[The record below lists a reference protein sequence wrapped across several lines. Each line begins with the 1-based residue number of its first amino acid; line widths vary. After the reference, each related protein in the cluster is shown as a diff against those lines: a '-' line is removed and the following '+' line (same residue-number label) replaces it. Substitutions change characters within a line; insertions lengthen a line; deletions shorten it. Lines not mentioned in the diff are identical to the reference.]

1 MKYTSMCCDEAPV
14 PAKAITTEGNS
25 YNIKEILDDTQKILL
40 EMHESL
46 LSIRRNILNMPNDE
60 PADELPKAL
69 CMTDQAIINR
79 NMSDM
84 CRLYAIDIKRMLFGG
99 DLE

>member
-14 PAKAITTEGNS
+14 PTKAVTEGNS
-25 YNIKEILDDTQKILL
+25 YNIKEILDDTEKILF
-40 EMHESL
+40 ETHDIL

-60 PADELPKAL
+60 PADDLPKAL
-69 CMTDQAIINR
+69 CMNDQAIINR

-84 CRLYAIDIKRMLFGG
+84 CRSYAIDIKRMLFGG